1 MKNKF
6 KLMLIL
12 LLTAIGSLV
21 IFIIFSIFAGFIWD
35 NGYNLQKLNEI
46 AESITQQATF
56 EKDSVHSLIDDI
68 HLDHPELQIQ
78 LVNRDGAVIYPNGE
92 LQVKYSFDQ
101 LASLTSNM
109 PNNLWLSDQIVTL
122 VYSLNNDE
130 ASYLIL
136 KLPSNAM
143 KEGQFLFF
151 ARSNKAL
158 LLLILPLIVTIL
170 VPYVLSILLFSSM
183 NRRIEKLN
191 NALTNVNLESEP
203 MLLEDKYKDEI
214 NQITQN
220 YNAMAQRI
228 KSQTEQI
235 KQFDVQRNLLL
246 SNLSHDLRTPLSTI
260 LGYAEKI
267 RTDSFQN
274 ENELQNAAKIIL
286 QRSRYMDKLLDQLLN
301 LSYQKDVTFSAQ
313 ISLLN
318 LSEMLR
324 TIVAE
329 YLLIIDNQNYKVE
342 INISDKDTL
351 IHANPHLIE
360 RMIRN
365 LLDNAIR
372 YGKDGQF
379 LGIELKENSDEVSI
393 IIKDH
398 GVGIKEEDRKL
409 IFDRFYRAETNKNI
423 IPSLGFGLAIVREVV
438 ESHGGQIILR
448 SKPHIETAFEIKLPV
463 KSTLQTI
470 N

>member
-1 MKNKF
+1 MNNKY

-35 NGYNLQKLNEI
+35 NGYNLQKMNKI
-46 AESITQQATF
+46 AYGITEQTNF
-56 EKDSVHSLIDDI
+56 DKNTIHSLIDNI

-78 LVNRDGAVIYPNGE
+78 LVNRDGAVIYPNEE

-122 VYSLNNDE
+122 VYPINNNNG
-130 ASYLIL
+130 ATYLIL
-136 KLPSNAM
+136 KLESNAM
-143 KEGQFLFF
+143 QEGQFLFF
-151 ARSNKAL
+151 ARSTKAL

-170 VPYVLSILLFSSM
+170 IPYLLSILLFSSM

-191 NALTNVNLESEP
+191 NALANVNLESEP

-313 ISLLN
+313 NSLIN
-318 LSEMLR
+318 LSELLR

-329 YLLIIDNQNYKVE
+329 YLLILDNQNYTVE
-342 INISDKDTL
+342 INIPDKDTFL
-351 IHANPHLIE
+351 HANQHLIE

-365 LLDNAIR
+365 LIDNAIR
-372 YGKDGQF
+372 YGNDGQF
-379 LGIELKENSDEVSI
+379 LGIEVKENPDEVSI
-393 IIKDH
+393 TIIDR

-409 IFDRFYRAETNKNI
+409 IFDRFYRADTDKNTT
-423 IPSLGFGLAIVREVV
+423 PSLGFGLAIVREIV
-438 ESHGGQIILR
+438 ESHEGQILLR
-448 SKPHIETAFEIKLPV
+448 SKPYIETAFEIKLPV
-463 KSTLQTI
+463 KNNSTED
-470 N
+470 